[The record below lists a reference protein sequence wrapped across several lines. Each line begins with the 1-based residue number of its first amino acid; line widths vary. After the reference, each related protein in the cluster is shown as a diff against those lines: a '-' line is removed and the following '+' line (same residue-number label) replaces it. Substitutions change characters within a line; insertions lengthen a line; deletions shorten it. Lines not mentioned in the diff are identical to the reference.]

1 MVEHSTVNRVVTG
14 SSPVRGAI
22 MESCPSGRRS
32 TIGNRVYP
40 YPVSRV
46 RIPSSPPVNFYK
58 ARPVGQVVKT
68 PPFHGGNR
76 GSSPL
81 RVTIYGGLAQLG
93 EHLPYKQRVGGSIP
107 SSSTIISSKH
117 CRGVEQLAARR
128 AHNPKVTGSS
138 PVPATKFH

>member
-1 MVEHSTVNRVVTG
+1 
-14 SSPVRGAI
+14 

-46 RIPSSPPVNFYK
+46 RIPSSPPDLFLSST
-58 ARPVGQVVKT
+58 RPVGQGVKT

-76 GSSPL
+76 GSNPL
-81 RVTIYGGLAQLG
+81 RVTNNGGLAQLG

-107 SSSTIISSKH
+107 SSSTI
-117 CRGVEQLAARR
+117 
-128 AHNPKVTGSS
+128 
-138 PVPATKFH
+138 